1 MQLRCMRLLQ
11 ISDPHLLADP
21 DGLCR
26 GRRPLQQL
34 RHGLQHLLASGQGRI
49 DLLLLSGDLCH
60 DESWLGYC
68 HLRDLLQELG
78 LATALLPGNHDH
90 PQLLR
95 AALGRHGTVA
105 PALVRCGCVDLV
117 LLDSHR
123 GGSDAGQLGAA
134 QLHWVRSLLDQHDG
148 RPLLVALHHPPLP
161 IGDPCFDRI
170 GLIDAPAL
178 LELLRPVA
186 ALKAVLFGHIHQHWQ
201 GLVPGRQPGLPPA
214 LVLGCPSSLRSVAAV
229 QPCPLGRA
237 DDPGAR
243 LLTITPEAEL
253 RHQLLRWRPAA
264 VSSLG

>member
-34 RHGLQHLLASGQGRI
+34 RHGLEHLLAAGHGSI

-68 HLRDLLQELG
+68 QLRDLLQELG
-78 LATALLPGNHDH
+78 LAAALVPGNHDH

-95 AALGRHGTVA
+95 AALGRHGSVA
-105 PALVRCGCVDLV
+105 PALLRCGHADLV
-117 LLDSHR
+117 LLDSHQA
-123 GGSDAGQLGAA
+123 GSDGGQLGET
-134 QLHWVRSLLDQHDG
+134 QLHWLATLLAQRDD

-161 IGDPCFDRI
+161 IGDPFFDRI
-170 GLIDAPAL
+170 GLMDGPAL

-186 ALKAVLFGHIHQHWQ
+186 GLKAVLFGHIHQHWQ
-201 GLVPGRQPGLPPA
+201 GSLPGHTPGLSPA
-214 LVLGCPSSLRSVAAV
+214 LVLGCPSSLCSFAAV

-243 LLTITPEAEL
+243 LLTITPESDL
-253 RHQLLRWRPAA
+253 QQQLLRWKPA
-264 VSSLG
+264 VVPSVG